1 MQNIDSN
8 FEILKTLNI
17 PPNTQICGI
26 DEAGRGCLAGS
37 LFVCGVVLDKL
48 PSSLKNSLKDSK
60 TLSQKKRDILAD
72 SLKNYAEFKIIKKEA
87 SEIDAKGLSYCIKE
101 ALQEILSTLYA
112 PFYIFDGNCNFKI
125 SHLKTLIKGDSKLY
139 TISAASILA
148 KSAKDA
154 EMLALDALFPHY
166 NFAHNKGYGTKAH
179 INAIKCYGL
188 CKAHRKSYQ
197 IKSLNVAT
205 LF

>member
-60 TLSQKKRDILAD
+60 TLSQKSA
-72 SLKNYAEFKIIKKEA
+72 
-87 SEIDAKGLSYCIKE
+87 
-101 ALQEILSTLYA
+101 
-112 PFYIFDGNCNFKI
+112 IF
-125 SHLKTLIKGDSKLY
+125 
-139 TISAASILA
+139 
-148 KSAKDA
+148 
-154 EMLALDALFPHY
+154 
-166 NFAHNKGYGTKAH
+166 
-179 INAIKCYGL
+179 
-188 CKAHRKSYQ
+188 
-197 IKSLNVAT
+197 
-205 LF
+205 